1 MSRHFP
7 TEGSKIVQSVY
18 SEIMSS
24 TSTRS
29 RGRPRLFDEE
39 AVLDGLTALFWQK
52 GYSQTSMADLVEVSG
67 VHKSS
72 LYSTFGTKEE
82 LFAKI
87 LRRYLEGQMQMI
99 SELIDRAG
107 PGVEGIHAFLE
118 FLRGNLASESGR
130 RGCLLA
136 SASSELRGTAPGFE
150 DLGIEH
156 RKALRERLRGLI
168 SQAEREETANDT
180 VTDQRTDLFM
190 TFMLGLN
197 LTVRGGADENE
208 IGRIIDAMHATID
221 TWR

>member
-1 MSRHFP
+1 
-7 TEGSKIVQSVY
+7 
-18 SEIMSS
+18 MSS

-29 RGRPRLFDEE
+29 RGRPRLFDEDS
-39 AVLDGLTALFWQK
+39 VLDELTSLFWRK
-52 GYSQTSMADLVEVSG
+52 GYSQTSMADLVDVSG

-87 LRRYLEGQMQMI
+87 LRRYFESRMDMMSALV
-99 SELIDRAG
+99 DRAG
-107 PGVEGIHAFLE
+107 PGIEGIHAFLE
-118 FLRGNLASESGR
+118 FLRSDLVSGTGQQ
-130 RGCLLA
+130 GCLLVNT
-136 SASSELRGTAPGFE
+136 STELCGTAPSFE
-150 DLGIEH
+150 DFGVEF

-168 SQAEREETANDT
+168 GQAERDGAAGNSA
-180 VTDQRTDLFM
+180 TDQRTDLFM

-208 IGRIIDAMHATID
+208 IGRVIDAMHATID

>member
-1 MSRHFP
+1 
-7 TEGSKIVQSVY
+7 
-18 SEIMSS
+18 MSS
-24 TSTRS
+24 VSTRS

-39 AVLDGLTALFWQK
+39 AVLDELTALFWQK

-87 LRRYLEGQMQMI
+87 LRRYLEGQMAVI

-107 PGVEGIHAFLE
+107 PGIEGIHAFLE
-118 FLRGNLASESGR
+118 LLRENLATETGR

-136 SASSELRGTAPGFE
+136 NTSSELRGSAPGFE
-150 DLGIEH
+150 DLGTEH
-156 RKALRERLRGLI
+156 RRALRKRLRGLI
-168 SQAEREETANDT
+168 GQAEREGATSHE
-180 VTDQRTDLFM
+180 VTEQRTDLFM

-197 LTVRGGADENE
+197 LSVRGGADETE
-208 IGRIIDAMHATID
+208 VRRLVDAMHATVD
-221 TWR
+221 TWRV